1 MAQINIEILF
11 AKAYQSCRKYAS
23 KQLNFL
29 LYKNEVEEWNNW
41 KKEILT
47 VKAEINKTEI
57 KKTIQKN
64 QQM

>member
-47 VKAEINKTEI
+47 VKAEINKSE
-57 KKTIQKN
+57 
-64 QQM
+64 